1 MRCPVFLVGRIFGLY
16 SGSAKTLAVDLCYG
30 PGRAPQGP
38 LDRLQRSMPSE
49 SVSVEPVQQI

>member
-1 MRCPVFLVGRIFGLY
+1 MFLVGRIFGLY